1 MRGLSP
7 PWAQD
12 TSERKNTQGRLV
24 ATAQR
29 HCRPRRLWELLYPPH
44 PSPHKAHSGQEASS
58 CARSSFTDQ
67 GGQPRIPGS
76 GAGRRGA
83 AGPEEG
89 AAGWS
94 HTATRALGCGTEGLA
109 PRSPASLGQ
118 SFPYLQRRGKKRLQ
132 EWSTAPLSLDQATLF
147 LSPYPEPISA
157 SRNGLPP
164 WGAEGMLGRELALTL
179 TWVQTPNHLPAP
191 CPQPRLLRAPYSKS
205 SRASP

>member
-44 PSPHKAHSGQEASS
+44 PSPRKAHSGQEASS

-89 AAGWS
+89 TAGWS

-118 SFPYLQRRGKKRLQ
+118 SFPYLQRRGKKKAAGVVN
-132 EWSTAPLSLDQATLF
+132 SPLVPRPSHIVFVPIPRAHLSFQKWPATLG
-147 LSPYPEPISA
+147 
-157 SRNGLPP
+157 SRGHAREGAGSDTDLGTDPQPPTCSLPP
-164 WGAEGMLGRELALTL
+164 
-179 TWVQTPNHLPAP
+179 AP
-191 CPQPRLLRAPYSKS
+191 STQS
-205 SRASP
+205 SLQQEQ